1 MIDCVFKTV
10 GGEIF
15 YMKRFVSDLKKYAEY
30 TKFAAKAELKSEVA
44 NSHLSW
50 LWWILDPLL
59 FMIVYSF
66 LALIVFGKGEM
77 YFSAFVFIGLSIWNF
92 FQNTLKASVKIVSSN
107 KAIVS
112 KVYLPKYILVLQK
125 ILSNGFKMLISFAL
139 VCGMMALYRV
149 PITYRVIYALPLVVL
164 LVLLTF
170 GFSTIFCHFGV
181 FVEDLANVTD
191 VLLRLVFYLS
201 GIFYSISARVK
212 DYPWAANLLLKWN
225 PVAFIINEMR
235 NVLLYATDPEWAV
248 MGIWYVVSIILI
260 FIGINTIYKYEN
272 SYVKV
277 M

>member
-1 MIDCVFKTV
+1 MN
-10 GGEIF
+10 
-15 YMKRFVSDLKKYAEY
+15 RFIEDIKKYAEY

-50 LWWILDPLL
+50 LWWLLDPML

-66 LALIVFGKGEM
+66 LALIVFGKGES
-77 YFSAFVFIGLSIWNF
+77 YFSAFVFIGLSVWNF
-92 FQNTLKASVKIVSSN
+92 FQKTIKASVKIVSSN

-125 ILSNGFKMLISFAL
+125 ILSNGFKMMISFAL
-139 VCGMMALYRV
+139 VFCMMVLYRV
-149 PITYRVIYALPLVVL
+149 PVSYRVLYLIPLILL

-170 GFSTIFCHFGV
+170 GFGTIFCHFGV
-181 FVEDLANVTD
+181 FVEDLTNVTD

-201 GIFYSISARVK
+201 GIFYSISARVA
-212 DYPWAANLLLKWN
+212 DYPWAATILLKWN
-225 PVAFIINEMR
+225 PVAFIINESR
-235 NVLLYATDPEWAV
+235 NVLLYNTDPNWMIV
-248 MGIWYVVSIILI
+248 GIWYVISIVLI
-260 FIGINTIYKYEN
+260 VIGVRTIYRYEN